1 MEKLQKRH
9 GWLRCGACIR
19 TTSAIFPP
27 GNYADSQFCFELKN
41 YGNGWLRCIPK
52 FKSRFDLN
60 QSGILY
66 ENMITNQMI
75 FWKRSGMRTTMS
87 RLNIAGLFHAYGGR
101 TMV

>member
-9 GWLRCGACIR
+9 
-19 TTSAIFPP
+19 
-27 GNYADSQFCFELKN
+27 
-41 YGNGWLRCIPK
+41 GWLRCIPK

-60 QSGILY
+60 QGGILY

-75 FWKRSGMRTTMS
+75 YWKRSGMRTTMS